1 MNEIWKY
8 SLLLVAGATTASV
21 IAILLG
27 APIQIM
33 TGLIHLR

>member
-8 SLLLVAGATTASV
+8 SLLLVSGSITASAV
-21 IAILLG
+21 AVLLG

-33 TGLIHLR
+33 SGLIHLR

>member
-8 SLLLVAGATTASV
+8 SLLLVAGSITASAV
-21 IAILLG
+21 AVLLG

-33 TGLIHLR
+33 SGLIHLR